1 VRRRR
6 FLALLGGTGIAWP
19 RVASARSRA
28 RLGYLSGGRKDD
40 NAAKASHAL
49 GLTIPATLLARADEV
64 ID

>member
-1 VRRRR
+1 
-6 FLALLGGTGIAWP
+6 
-19 RVASARSRA
+19 VASARSRA